1 MPWRPVLLPRERT
14 AHLSSTLKTLS
25 WTAAWAGG
33 TDRGRP
39 HHLCST
45 GNGMWGGSQEVK
57 RCIWARVGSG
67 MLLIIL
73 NEVSGCRSLSGE
85 TSKTK
90 EAIFLTAKWPLGGE
104 PNVIGSC
111 EG

>member
-25 WTAAWAGG
+25 WRAALAQG

-39 HHLCST
+39 HHLCSR
-45 GNGMWGGSQEVK
+45 GNGVWGGSQEVK
-57 RCIWARVGSG
+57 VQMGRVAGDAPHLKSR
-67 MLLIIL
+67 
-73 NEVSGCRSLSGE
+73 CRSSGE

-90 EAIFLTAKWPLGGE
+90 EAIFHCQVARRG
-104 PNVIGSC
+104 
-111 EG
+111 